1 MKFLKSVG
9 INFWFSAAATLF
21 ALLGAILLMVTNGT
35 PGYALGMAGAGIA
48 FAILAVLASAGSAFL
63 SEKFGATHFTTSVA
77 GIAAV
82 VFNVVAISVLILGRA
97 NLAASLFTF
106 DAYNN
111 IGWGVVS
118 VSVASM
124 VFFVLSALALMV
136 GAFFGDKKVKSE

>member
-9 INFWFSAAATLF
+9 MNFWFNASATLF

-48 FAILAVLASAGSAFL
+48 FAILAVLASAGSVAL
-63 SEKFGATHFTTSVA
+63 LRKFGATHPATSVT

-111 IGWGVVS
+111 IGWGVFS

-124 VFFVLSALALMV
+124 VFFVLSALGLIV
-136 GAFFGDKKVKSE
+136 GAFFDDKKAKAE

>member
-1 MKFLKSVG
+1 MKFVKSVG
-9 INFWFSAAATLF
+9 LNFWFNAAATLF

-35 PGYALGMAGAGIA
+35 PGYALEMAEIGIA
-48 FAILAVLASAGSAFL
+48 FAILAVLAAAGGALL
-63 SEKFGATHFTTSVA
+63 SKKFGAVHPVPSAV

-82 VFNVVAISVLILGRA
+82 VFNVVAVAVLILGRA

-111 IGWGVVS
+111 IGWGVFS

-124 VFFVLSALALMV
+124 VFFVLSSVALMV
-136 GAFFGDKKVKSE
+136 GAFFGDKKVKAE